1 MRLHK
6 TKASP
11 SASTRQSADTDENHP
26 HDRLSPD
33 PLTGHDAEEDA
44 EQDLLPDEASFILL
58 LDRHWPRVR
67 PATNP
72 TGTFTEGLS
81 DDAAP
86 NTDDVD
92 SIGRFKIRRQL
103 GRGGFATVYLAHD
116 PLRGGDVAL
125 KIPYPHL
132 RHSADL
138 RQRFQREARA
148 TASLDHPH
156 INRIYETGQSAT
168 DIYISSHFCP
178 GPTLAEWLKHRVVPV
193 SPESA
198 ARLILLL
205 AGAVQHAHDRGIL
218 HRDLKPS
225 NILLERLDQPL
236 DSAVEESMFE
246 GFFPR
251 LSDFGLAKILDAGLD
266 DAPTRTGILL
276 GTPRYM
282 APEQAAGRTCKLG
295 PRTDIYALGV
305 ILYELLVGRPPFV
318 ADTELETLRQ
328 VRSEEP
334 LSIRRLQP
342 KVPRDL
348 DTICM
353 KCLEKEPERR
363 YASAAD
369 LATDLG
375 RFFEHSAIRARP
387 VSLARRVRLWTGRHP
402 VQALVLL
409 AGLMIVVG
417 IPAGLAWHTA
427 RLERAF
433 RVADEERVRA
443 ETFGAEAQASERAAR
458 SNEASVQQ
466 HMYASDMRLACELL
480 KDGDFTAMSAL
491 VDRHDLGRMHDA
503 VSPGAGSH
511 LPSSNGSRSEPPP
524 VVLPPGDG
532 ANPVAHPPERADVP
546 DRRGFEWWYLRRFRD
561 IEQRTW
567 QAHAGELNMLA
578 FSADG
583 RTLMTASYADQCAK
597 TWDLATG
604 KPLATFP
611 TRKWDETRDREAGA
625 ISPDGRTAVTLISEN
640 SADVW
645 DARTGE
651 KKVRL
656 TRPGKIFCTNFS
668 PDGRYLVTGAESG
681 TAVWRCGS
689 WAKPQNE
696 FGGARLAVFSP
707 DSQFLATAWN
717 PTYSTEIRILDMRRF
732 AIKKTM
738 SFWFP
743 VLELAYSPDGRT
755 MATVCDGPYGTEIQ
769 LYNGQTGAWQQNLA
783 WNHLNLHHVT
793 FSADGKLLASSTR
806 DGSLRLWDLAIGQP
820 RASFRGGTSR
830 ISHFQFSPVGRSLA
844 TSTDRGSVSLCDTS
858 LFAGPE
864 PINGRFLACPGHLA
878 FDPKGNRVAVGA
890 RDRSVALID
899 AGTGRIDL
907 RLKGNW
913 GAVEDIAFS
922 PDGRRV
928 ATVDTRHVRCW
939 DATNGRQVWQT
950 EGSGIHSLAWSPLGP
965 LLATGGDD
973 HHVRLFDAATGTQTG
988 LLDSHTGQIVAVR
1001 FFPDGKRLASGG
1013 FDLTVRIWDV
1023 ATRRPVGTLTHLVPV
1038 LSLAISPDNR
1048 ELAAGLPLGKLA
1060 LWNLDE
1066 SKPSQRREIPWSARY
1081 EPWFAGQEPG
1091 IAYSPDGSV
1100 LGAAG
1105 PGGVFRAQHR
1115 ATDDPA
1121 FALSGAGV
1129 DPMSAAW
1136 SPDRAIL
1143 ATISGSN
1150 DVMIWKTATWQG
1162 RRAFGGPLAVVRS
1175 LAFCGDGQTL
1185 AVATDRTA
1193 GLESPR
1199 SDASRSGPNVRLPV
1213 GTLPASSAGSSS
1225 KPSPADARD
1234 YVPWQS
1240 TTDTLRFW
1248 EVNSSV
1254 EQCPLD
1260 PLPTLS
1266 ALPRVAWAPARN
1278 MVAAA
1283 RNNTSAAGPEV
1294 RPPDAGGPAVASTNG
1309 NMLAAASKDGS
1320 LWIWD
1325 MKSHNLLAH
1334 LFLDD
1339 GIRKEIDAARSR
1351 SPALVA
1357 QEALRGDAV
1366 APLLAFSPH
1375 GARLAACDRTGIV
1388 RFWDTGNWIELPA
1401 LPGEHAQ
1408 PNVLVYSPDGSTLGV
1423 NNRGE
1428 LKLYDPRT
1436 GRLRSVIGT
1445 AKSPAIDCGRFS
1457 PDGRV
1462 LALGTIDGTVR
1473 LVDMTNRRLATTL
1486 VGHGDAVVSLDFTP
1500 DGRTLA
1506 SGSWDATVRL
1516 WDVASKREVAVLEG
1530 HRGRVHAVSFS
1541 PDGTVLAS
1549 GGEIDDS
1556 PEQGLGELFLWRT
1569 ARGSQRDARTA
1580 GSESR

>member
-1 MRLHK
+1 MRSH
-6 TKASP
+6 
-11 SASTRQSADTDENHP
+11 ENHP
-26 HDRLSPD
+26 QGRLGPD
-33 PLTGHDAEEDA
+33 PLTGHDGEEDV
-44 EQDLLPDEASFILL
+44 EPDLLPDEVSFLL
-58 LDRHWPRVR
+58 YLDKHWPRVR

-72 TGTFTEGLS
+72 TVTLTEGLS
-81 DDAAP
+81 DDSVP
-86 NTDDVD
+86 NTDEVD
-92 SIGRFKIRRQL
+92 AIGRFKIRRQL

-116 PLRGGDVAL
+116 PLRDGDVAL

-156 INRIYETGQSAT
+156 INRIYETGESTT
-168 DIYISSHFCP
+168 DLYISSHYCP
-178 GPTLAEWLKHRVVPV
+178 GPTLADWLKHRVVPV

-198 ARLILLL
+198 VRLILLL

-225 NILLERLDQPL
+225 NVLLERLDRPL
-236 DSAVEESMFE
+236 DSCVEGSLFE

-251 LSDFGLAKILDAGLD
+251 LCDFGLAKILDADLD

-282 APEQAAGRTCKLG
+282 APEQAAGQSSKLG

-318 ADTELETLRQ
+318 ADSDLETMRQ

-363 YASAAD
+363 YASAGD
-369 LATDLG
+369 LAADLG
-375 RFFEHSAIRARP
+375 RFFEHSAIQARP
-387 VSLARRVRLWTGRHP
+387 VSLARRVRHWTGRHP

-409 AGLMIVVG
+409 AGLLIIVGV
-417 IPAGLAWHTA
+417 PAGLGWHTA

-433 RVADEERVRA
+433 RIADEERVRA
-443 ETFGAEAQASERAAR
+443 EAFGVQAQASERAAR

-466 HMYASDMRLACELL
+466 HMYASDIRLANELL
-480 KDGDFTAMSAL
+480 KNGDFAAVSAL
-491 VDRHDLGRMHDA
+491 VDRDDA
-503 VSPGAGSH
+503 DHNST
-511 LPSSNGSRSEPPP
+511 
-524 VVLPPGDG
+524 
-532 ANPVAHPPERADVP
+532 P

-561 IEQRTW
+561 VEQRTW
-567 QAHAGELNMLA
+567 PAHAGELNMLA

-583 RTLMTASYADQCAK
+583 RTLMTASYADRCAK
-597 TWDLATG
+597 TWDLVTG
-604 KPLATFP
+604 KLLAIFP

-640 SADVW
+640 IADVW
-645 DARTGE
+645 DARTG
-651 KKVRL
+651 KKKIRL
-656 TRPGKIFCTNFS
+656 TRPGKIFCTSFS

-707 DSQFLATAWN
+707 DSQSLATAWN
-717 PTYSTEIRILDMRRF
+717 PTYSTDIRILDLRRF

-738 SFWFP
+738 AFWFP
-743 VLELAYSPDGRT
+743 VLELVYSPDGRT
-755 MATVCDGPYGTEIQ
+755 MATVCDGPSGSEIQ
-769 LYNGQTGAWQQNLA
+769 LYNGQTSVWQQNVT
-783 WNHLNLHHVT
+783 WNHVNLHHVT

-806 DGSLRLWDLAIGQP
+806 DGSLHLWDLDIGQP
-820 RASFRGGTSR
+820 RASFRGGNSR
-830 ISHFQFSPVGRSLA
+830 ISHFQFSPDGRSLA
-844 TSTDRGSVSLCDTS
+844 TSTDRGSVSLCDMS

-864 PINGRFLACPGHLA
+864 PINGRFLACPGHLV

-899 AGTGRIDL
+899 ADTGRIDL

-973 HHVRLFDAATGTQTG
+973 HHVRLFDATTGKQTA
-988 LLDSHTGQIVAVR
+988 LLEGHTGQILAVR

-1023 ATRRPVGTLTHLVPV
+1023 ATRRPVGTVAHQVPV

-1048 ELAAGLPLGKLA
+1048 ELAAGLPLGKLG
-1060 LWNLDE
+1060 LRTLDD
-1066 SKPSQRREIPWSARY
+1066 SKPPQEREIPWSARY
-1081 EPWFAGQEPG
+1081 KPWFAGQEPG
-1091 IAYSPDGSV
+1091 IAYSPDGSI
-1100 LGAAG
+1100 LGTAG
-1105 PGGVFRAQHR
+1105 PGGVLRAQHR
-1115 ATDDPA
+1115 ATDDLA
-1121 FALSGAGV
+1121 FVLSGAGV

-1136 SPDRAIL
+1136 SPDGAIL

-1150 DVMIWKTATWQG
+1150 DVMLWKTATWHG
-1162 RRAFGGPLAVVRS
+1162 RRAFGGPLAVVQS
-1175 LAFCGDGQTL
+1175 VAFCGDGQTL

-1193 GLESPR
+1193 GLESQR

-1213 GTLPASSAGSSS
+1213 GPPRASSAGSSS
-1225 KPSPADARD
+1225 KPSPAGARD
-1234 YVPWQS
+1234 YIPWQS

-1248 EVNSSV
+1248 EVSSSV

-1266 ALPRVAWAPARN
+1266 ALPRVAWPTARSHG
-1278 MVAAA
+1278 
-1283 RNNTSAAGPEV
+1283 SAAGQSARLPV
-1294 RPPDAGGPAVASTNG
+1294 TGAPDVASTNG

-1325 MKSHNLLAH
+1325 MKSRNLLAH
-1334 LFLDD
+1334 LFLDE

-1357 QEALRGDAV
+1357 QDVLPGDAV
-1366 APLLAFSPH
+1366 APLLAFSPD
-1375 GARLAACDRTGIV
+1375 GARLAACDRKGTV
-1388 RFWDTGNWIELPA
+1388 RFWDTGDWSELPA
-1401 LPGEHAQ
+1401 LAGEHAQ
-1408 PNVLVYSPDGSTLGV
+1408 PKVLVYSPDGSTLGV

-1436 GRLRSVIGT
+1436 GRLRTAIGIAT
-1445 AKSPAIDCGRFS
+1445 APVIDCGRFS

-1462 LALGTIDGTVR
+1462 LALGTIDGIVR

-1506 SGSWDATVRL
+1506 TGSWDATVRL

-1569 ARGSQRDARTA
+1569 AARK
-1580 GSESR
+1580 